1 MGEAALRER
10 NDLVSEM
17 GNSVPGSDWDPVAC
31 LRTAGVPLAPLDDVM
46 EVVGRALIELCD
58 ANMPLAAAPLVE
70 QPRGEHPAQRYPPR
84 RSRQPP
90 PRGVEDP

>member
-17 GNSVPGSDWDPVAC
+17 GNNVPGSDWDPTAC

-46 EVVGRALIELCD
+46 EVVAARSSSSATPTCR
-58 ANMPLAAAPLVE
+58 LAAAPLASLV
-70 QPRGEHPAQRYPPR
+70 ASTQRNDILHAVAA
-84 RSRQPP
+84 SLRQ
-90 PRGVEDP
+90 GV

>member
-17 GNSVPGSDWDPVAC
+17 GNNVPGSDWDPTAC

-58 ANMPLAAAPLVE
+58 ACLLYTSSPNGLAAA
-70 QPRGEHPAQRYPPR
+70 
-84 RSRQPP
+84 
-90 PRGVEDP
+90 

>member
-31 LRTAGVPLAPLDDVM
+31 LRTAGSAPW
-46 EVVGRALIELCD
+46 R
-58 ANMPLAAAPLVE
+58 PWTT
-70 QPRGEHPAQRYPPR
+70 
-84 RSRQPP
+84 
-90 PRGVEDP
+90 

>member
-31 LRTAGVPLAPLDDVM
+31 LRTAGVPWRPWTT
-46 EVVGRALIELCD
+46 
-58 ANMPLAAAPLVE
+58 
-70 QPRGEHPAQRYPPR
+70 
-84 RSRQPP
+84 
-90 PRGVEDP
+90 